1 MKHKNVKRLFS
12 SFIAIAL
19 ILMMAI
25 PAVSAATTFLDT
37 SKKVSFTVNCDTPG
51 YTFNVY
57 KVASLDS
64 NSTSPYETKY
74 TSLVSSITSSTV
86 TQDIID
92 GNSVG
97 LLADLDKIATSKLTN
112 KVGSFGTTSATVTTK
127 TFSNLDQGVFYVKAV
142 NYPAGVKEVRN
153 SVFALPYYPDNE
165 TGWTYELDD
174 IELATKVDDE
184 DITTKKVITNSTKN
198 NENFTDVSLGDTV
211 DFKINSTVTGEKAHE
226 ITTPAGDKYWVED
239 FKLNSYYVTDE
250 MSKGLTLDKNSF
262 NVRLLDKNE
271 QEIKTLN
278 GSGSAPDYTVTYETG
293 YDGSDNTKSTKF
305 TVALT
310 KSYLQKDEFYEDE
323 VYYTSITYSA
333 VLNDEAVVGP
343 AGNPNT
349 EGKISYSNKN
359 DVVQE
364 HEGNTVYVYTY
375 AIQSTKVDTTNK
387 PLANAEFKLFKKEA
401 DANALTNAIAVGVS
415 DEYGKVVYKAL
426 NGKYAGKEI
435 SLQSG
440 IYYAVETVAPEGYN
454 LYGKVI
460 TIDATAT
467 YTDVFTNGSYV
478 VNCPENGIA
487 TFSVTDTK
495 LITPKTGGMGT
506 YMFYLI
512 GAVLF
517 VGGVAIYRK
526 RKSSKDV
533 A

>member
-1 MKHKNVKRLFS
+1 MKKNSIKFIT
-12 SFIAIAL
+12 SFVIILML
-19 ILMMAI
+19 ILTAI
-25 PAVSAATTFLDT
+25 PFASAATFLDT
-37 SKKVSFTVNCDTPG
+37 DQKVSFTMNCSTPG

-57 KVASLDS
+57 KVASLDF
-64 NSTSPYETKY
+64 TSKNPYETKY
-74 TSLVSSITSSTV
+74 TSLISTVTSSTV
-86 TQDIID
+86 SQDIKD
-92 GNSVG
+92 GNTVG
-97 LLADLDKIATSKLTN
+97 LLADLDKIDVSKLIN
-112 KVGSFGTTSATVTTK
+112 KVGAFGPTSATVTTM
-127 TFSNLDQGVFYVKAV
+127 TLSNLEQGVYYVKAV

-153 SVFALPYYPDNE
+153 SVFALPYYKDN
-165 TGWTYELDD
+165 TDGWTYSIDS
-174 IELATKVDDE
+174 IPLATKVEDE
-184 DITTKKVITNSTKN
+184 DITTHKTITNSTKN
-198 NENFTDVSLGDTV
+198 NENFTDVNLGDTV
-211 DFKINSTVTGEKAHE
+211 NFEIKSTVTGEKAHE

-262 NVRLLDKNE
+262 NVRLLDENE

-375 AIQSTKVDTTNK
+375 AVQNSKVDTTNK
-387 PLANAEFKLFKKEA
+387 PLANAEFKLFKSEA
-401 DANALTNAIAVGVS
+401 DANALTNAIALGIS
-415 DEYGKVVYKAL
+415 DENGKVVYKAL